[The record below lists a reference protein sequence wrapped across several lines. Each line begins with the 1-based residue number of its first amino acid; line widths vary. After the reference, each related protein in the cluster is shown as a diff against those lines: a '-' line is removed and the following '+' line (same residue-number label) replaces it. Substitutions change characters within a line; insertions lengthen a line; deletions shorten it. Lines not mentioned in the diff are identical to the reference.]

1 MVVKEGKMGPADLI
15 PKLGKKVKDV
25 PFIIKHP
32 EGWGILDLGGWGEV
46 LKKSLDTF
54 LNVPV

>member
-1 MVVKEGKMGPADLI
+1 MGPADLI